1 MLEEGLVVYS
11 DKGWAFTDGHSGRRS
26 KEYVDRKDS
35 DLHGTFSPVL
45 LSEKTNNSSIYFLV
59 VAIVNIVYIV
69 CALNRHSF
77 GHYSCIKE
85 RVSVSA
91 KFFSH

>member
-45 LSEKTNNSSIYFLV
+45 V
-59 VAIVNIVYIV
+59 VPKN
-69 CALNRHSF
+69 
-77 GHYSCIKE
+77 
-85 RVSVSA
+85 
-91 KFFSH
+91 